1 MPGDVAT
8 ESPLESPALGAS
20 LSSLI
25 TPCGDALR
33 PAEPPP
39 TDRVRVGVTLSG
51 GGFRA
56 TFAGLGVARFLA
68 DAGLLADLRF
78 VSSVSGGSVANGM
91 LATRY
96 SKLRDRGF
104 SAAAFDELVIEP
116 LAKRVSAGSL
126 KSKLVRNVWRATGK
140 RNRTDVLAWAF
151 DEWLFDDVELEHLDP
166 GCRWIFNA
174 ANLTTGAR
182 FGFERDVVGDYVVG
196 LAPTAGS
203 GLRVA
208 QAVAASAAV
217 PGAFAAMKLDKIE
230 FPCAGRGVPHL
241 LDGGTYDNTGL
252 EALDSHRYHDVF
264 TISLN
269 AGGVFVTGGYGKV
282 PLVRDLARA
291 NALLYRQSTSL
302 RTRWMVDRFEAWGR
316 TPAGGQPSTEA
327 RRGVLFGLASTIA
340 TPERETTP
348 EFDAFVARFPEHRTF
363 TKDGVEQDL
372 SFVPTVFDRLE
383 PDLVAAL
390 VYRGWWLTGAALA
403 QHQPGFAPLPPDVT
417 PPNLDR

>member
-1 MPGDVAT
+1 
-8 ESPLESPALGAS
+8 
-20 LSSLI
+20 
-25 TPCGDALR
+25 
-33 PAEPPP
+33 
-39 TDRVRVGVTLSG
+39 VTLSG

-68 DAGLLADLRF
+68 DAGLLGDLRF

-91 LATRY
+91 LATRFPE
-96 SKLRDRGF
+96 LRKRGF
-104 SAAAFDELVIEP
+104 SGAAFDELVVEP
-116 LAKRVSAGSL
+116 IAKRVAARSL
-126 KSKLVRNVWRATGK
+126 KLKLVRNMWRTVGK
-140 RNRTDVLAWAF
+140 RNRTDVLARAF
-151 DEWLFDDVELEHLDP
+151 NDWLFDDVELEALDP

-174 ANLTTGAR
+174 ANLTTGVR

-203 GLRVA
+203 GLQVA

-217 PGAFAAMKLDKIE
+217 PGAFAAMKVDQVE

-252 EALDSHRYHDVF
+252 EALDSGRYRDVF

-282 PLVRDLARA
+282 PFVRDLARA
-291 NALLYRQSTSL
+291 NSLLYRQSTSL
-302 RTRWMVDRFEAWGR
+302 RTRWMVDRFEAWNR
-316 TPAGGQPSTEA
+316 TPAGEQPPPQA

-340 TPERETTP
+340 TSESSTTA
-348 EFDAFVARFPEHRTF
+348 ELAAFTARFPEHRTF
-363 TKDGVEQDL
+363 TKGGVEHDL

-383 PDLVAAL
+383 PSLIAAL
-390 VYRGWWLTGAALA
+390 VYRGWWLAGAALA
-403 QHQPGFAPLPPDVT
+403 QHQPGFAPLAPDVT
-417 PPNLDR
+417 PPRLQP

>member
-1 MPGDVAT
+1 VT
-8 ESPLESPALGAS
+8 SPLESPALGSS

-25 TPCGDALR
+25 SPCGDALR
-33 PAEPPP
+33 PAEPPRAE
-39 TDRVRVGVTLSG
+39 RVRIGVTLSG

-68 DAGLLADLRF
+68 DAGLLGDLRF

-91 LATRY
+91 LATRFPE
-96 SKLRDRGF
+96 LRKRGF
-104 SAAAFDELVIEP
+104 SGAAFDELVVAP
-116 LAKRVSAGSL
+116 LAKHVTAASL
-126 KSKLVRNVWRATGK
+126 KSKLVRNIWRTIGK
-140 RNRTDVLAWAF
+140 QNRTDVLARAF
-151 DEWLFDDVELEHLDP
+151 NSWLFDGVELEDLDP

-174 ANLTTGAR
+174 ANLTTGVR

-196 LAPTAGS
+196 LAATSGS
-203 GLRVA
+203 GLQVA

-217 PGAFAAMKLDKIE
+217 PGAFAAMKIDQVK
-230 FPCAGRGVPHL
+230 FPCAGRGVPTL

-252 EALDSHRYHDVF
+252 EALDSRRYHDVF

-291 NALLYRQSTSL
+291 NSLLYRQSTSL
-302 RTRWMVDRFEAWGR
+302 RTRWMVDRFEAWDR
-316 TPAGGQPSTEA
+316 TPEGQSPGPDA
-327 RRGVLFGLASTIA
+327 RRGVLFGLASTIQGS
-340 TPERETTP
+340 ERTTTA
-348 EFDAFVARFPEHRTF
+348 EFDAFLARFPEHRTF
-363 TKDGVEQDL
+363 TKDGVDQDL

-390 VYRGWWLTGAALA
+390 VYRGWWLTGASLA
-403 QHQPGFAPLPPDVT
+403 QHQPGFAPLPNDVVA
-417 PPNLDR
+417 PSLKQ